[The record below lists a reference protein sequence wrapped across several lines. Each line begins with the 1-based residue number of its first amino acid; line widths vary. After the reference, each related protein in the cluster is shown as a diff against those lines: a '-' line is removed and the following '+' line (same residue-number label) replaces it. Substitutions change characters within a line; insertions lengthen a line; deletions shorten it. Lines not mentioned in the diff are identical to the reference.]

1 MQHKI
6 FEKGEVIFRQGDPC
20 IDMLIVLDGQVGL
33 FMNEDLTSPIKVVQ
47 ENQAFGERALD
58 SLEDRA
64 RTAIALQRTT
74 CLSLDKH
81 EYKEKVFYLEH

>member
-1 MQHKI
+1 
-6 FEKGEVIFRQGDPC
+6 
-20 IDMLIVLDGQVGL
+20 
-33 FMNEDLTSPIKVVQ
+33 MNEDLTTPIQVFHDNK
-47 ENQAFGERALD
+47 AFGERALD

-64 RTAIALQRTT
+64 RTAIALRRTV